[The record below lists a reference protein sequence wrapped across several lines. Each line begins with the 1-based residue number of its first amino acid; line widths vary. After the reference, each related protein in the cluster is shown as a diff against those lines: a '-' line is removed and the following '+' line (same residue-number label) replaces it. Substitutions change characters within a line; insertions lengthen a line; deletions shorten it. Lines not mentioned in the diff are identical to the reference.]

1 MSNKRWD
8 PSSLEIKTLSVENTL
23 TPLVMQV
30 TTLVNTSSP
39 SNYPKGRSKKAAIL
53 VSAVEKATEALIK
66 RGTEIA
72 EQHSEH
78 KEDMESVLN
87 DTRQAGN
94 EMSTTAR
101 EFADDPCSSQKR
113 AAMVTAARAL
123 LCALTRLLILAD
135 MVDASALLNALRSVQ
150 YDLSMIQKA
159 SSDEELRKYFQMLGP
174 NAVLLNAHAARR
186 QAELKDARLKD
197 DLASARAILKKNTT
211 MLMTAARVYVRFP
224 ELDEARSNRDF
235 IYKQV
240 CEAVNKISDVTQGKH
255 NIDDEN
261 LLDLH
266 NGPGE
271 LAAALDEFDLSIV
284 IDPLA
289 YREIKAR
296 PELEERLETII
307 SGAALM
313 ADSSC
318 TRNERRDR
326 IVAECN
332 AVRQALQDLLSC
344 YMCYNMSGSGPNKQ
358 NDQQLVGSLDEM
370 RRKTKDLRKQLRK
383 AVIDHVSDT
392 YLETSVPLL
401 VLIDAAKAGRQ
412 DKVEEFGDLFS
423 THAAKLVEVAHL
435 ACSMSSNEEGVKL
448 VKFAATQISKL
459 CPQVINAARIL
470 GLRNTSSIALE
481 NMEAFKQAW
490 ELQVRLLTEAVD
502 DITTIDDFL
511 SVSENHIL
519 EDVNTCVQAVQEKN
533 PQLLDNTAGAIRG
546 RAARICNVVN
556 AEMENY
562 EPGFYTE
569 KVLESVNQLGALMD
583 NFAQQV
589 VTAVD
594 ALMNKETVDENE
606 FVGACRLIYDG
617 VINIRK
623 AVLLKGGTE
632 AESDVEYEYEKDN
645 SNTFDTRSKSS
656 VHTELDDY
664 PEIQGTL
671 TAREAYRL
679 VPEEEKQKIAAQVET
694 FKTEK
699 NKFDLEVEK
708 WDDTGN
714 DIIVIAKAMC
724 TIMMEMTDFT
734 RGKGPLK
741 TTMDVINAAKKISEH
756 GEKLDKLANKI
767 VDQCQESETKKD
779 LIAYLKRIALYCH
792 QLNITSK
799 VKADVQNIS
808 GNLIVSGLDSATSL
822 IQAAKNLMNSV
833 ILTVKYS
840 YVASTK
846 YPRNSNF
853 TSPVVWK
860 IKAIKPEKVSIKPG
874 KSQVSIK
881 ARKKAS

>member
-1 MSNKRWD
+1 MNPKSN
-8 PSSLEIKTLSVENTL
+8 SLNSI
-23 TPLVMQV
+23 QV

-39 SNYPKGRSKKAAIL
+39 SNHPKGKSKKAAIL
-53 VSAVEKATEALIK
+53 VSAVEKATEALLK

-72 EQHSEH
+72 QQHSEY
-78 KEDMESVLN
+78 KEEIESVLN

-94 EMSTTAR
+94 EMSSTAR

-113 AAMVTAARAL
+113 AAMVNAARAL

-135 MVDASALLNALRSVQ
+135 MVDASALLNALRCVE
-150 YDLSMIQKA
+150 YDLSMIQNA
-159 SSDEELRKYFQMLGP
+159 SSDEELRKYFQVLGP

-197 DLASARAILKKNTT
+197 DLAAARAVLKKNTT
-211 MLMTAARVYVRFP
+211 MLMTASRVYVRFP
-224 ELDEARSNRDF
+224 ELNAARSNRDF

-255 NIDDEN
+255 NANEEEN
-261 LLDLH
+261 LLGFY

-284 IDPLA
+284 MDPLA
-289 YREIKAR
+289 YREVKAR
-296 PELEERLETII
+296 PELEERLESII

-318 TRNERRDR
+318 TRNDRRDR

-332 AVRQALQDLLSC
+332 SVRQALQDLLSC
-344 YMCYNMSGSGPNKQ
+344 YFQYNSCGSGPNKQ
-358 NDQQLVGSLDEM
+358 NDQQLNGQLDDM
-370 RRKTKDLRKQLRK
+370 RRKTKGLRKQLRK

-392 YLETSVPLL
+392 YLETNVPLL
-401 VLIDAAKAGRQ
+401 VLIEAAKAGREEQ
-412 DKVEEFGDLFS
+412 VEEYGKVFS
-423 THAAKLVEVAHL
+423 MHAAKLVEVAQL
-435 ACSMSSNEEGVKL
+435 ACSMSSNEEGVRL
-448 VKFAATQISKL
+448 VRFAAVQISKL
-459 CPQVINAARIL
+459 CPQVINAARVL
-470 GLRNTSSIALE
+470 GVRNTSSIALE

-519 EDVNTCVQAVQEKN
+519 EDVNTCVQAVQEAN
-533 PQLLDNTAGAIRG
+533 ADVLDRTAGAIRG

-556 AEMENY
+556 AEMDNY

-569 KVLESVNQLGALMD
+569 KVLEAVNQLGPVMD

-589 VTAVD
+589 VSAVD
-594 ALMNKETVDENE
+594 ALMNNNEKEVDENE
-606 FVGACRLIYDG
+606 FIEACRFVYDG
-617 VINIRK
+617 VMGIRK
-623 AVLLKGGTE
+623 AVLLKGGASET
-632 AESDVEYEYEKDN
+632 ESDIEYENEKDN
-645 SNTFDTRSKSS
+645 STTFETRSKCS
-656 VHTELDDY
+656 VSTEQDEY
-664 PEIQGTL
+664 PEIQGISN
-671 TAREAYRL
+671 AREAYRM
-679 VPEEEKQKIAAQVET
+679 VSEEEKKKIAAQVET
-694 FKTEK
+694 FRTEK

-708 WDDTGN
+708 WVDEGN
-714 DIIVIAKAMC
+714 DIIVIAKEMC
-724 TIMMEMTDFT
+724 KIMMEMTDFT
-734 RGKGPLK
+734 RGKGNLK

-756 GEKLDKLANKI
+756 GEKLDKLAKKI
-767 VDQCQESETKKD
+767 VEQCQESETKKD
-779 LIAYLKRIALYCH
+779 LIAYLKRITLYCH

-822 IQAAKNLMNSV
+822 IQAAKNLMNAV
-833 ILTVKYS
+833 VLTVKYS

-846 YPRNSNF
+846 YPKLNSHQF
-853 TSPVVWK
+853 SSPIVVWK
-860 IKAIKPEKVSIKPG
+860 MKASMMKAPEK
-874 KSQVSIK
+874 
-881 ARKKAS
+881 KKLVNLIH